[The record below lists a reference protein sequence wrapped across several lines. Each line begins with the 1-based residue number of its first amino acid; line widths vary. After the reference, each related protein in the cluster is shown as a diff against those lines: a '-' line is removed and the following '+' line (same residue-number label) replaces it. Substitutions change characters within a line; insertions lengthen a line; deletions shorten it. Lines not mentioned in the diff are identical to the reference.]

1 MYMAPAPFYCPLDIL
16 AREILLSTAF
26 ERRGFSPT
34 STTTTTTTTL
44 NMRTLGWSFTLSTL
58 VLLFLSWAT
67 QSVEAWVWGP
77 YNAEWKDHREAAS
90 QPLMYRIVLPRN
102 GTAPSFSS
110 GNGTYN
116 TRANATGSG
125 RVPLSTSTTKSPSLT
140 NSSGLDTSCGVTS
153 PLFPLQVSGAD
164 GAAFN
169 KWWLKL
175 SGNSILFTPKRE
187 KATGFGVNSATQHL
201 CVPAQQTGRLPLIA
215 IVETRLDTGP
225 LYFLDAN
232 FSQNYEPEYEPIT
245 CNTVAGNG
253 SQLACASGSGNV
265 WSGCG
270 LQLELG
276 SGQSTNGVLNCSS
289 ISLNAMSA

>member
-1 MYMAPAPFYCPLDIL
+1 MASASFYCPLDIL

-34 STTTTTTTTL
+34 TNATTL
-44 NMRTLGWSFTLSTL
+44 NMRNLGWSFTLSTF
-58 VLLFLSWAT
+58 VLLFLTWAT

-77 YNAEWKDHREAAS
+77 YSAEWKDHREAAS

-102 GTAPSFSS
+102 GTAPSFS
-110 GNGTYN
+110 GNGTY
-116 TRANATGSG
+116 TTANATGSG
-125 RVPLSTSTTKSPSLT
+125 VPLSTSTPKPLT
-140 NSSGLDTSCGVTS
+140 NSSALDTSCGVTS
-153 PLFPLQVSGAD
+153 PLFSLQVSGTD
-164 GAAFN
+164 GAAFD

-175 SGNSILFTPKRE
+175 SGNSILFTPQKE

-201 CVPAQQTGRLPLIA
+201 CVPRQTGRLPLIA

-232 FSQNYEPEYEPIT
+232 FSRNYEPEYEPIS
-245 CNTVAGNG
+245 CNTITGNE
-253 SQLACASGSGNV
+253 SQLACSSRSGNV

-289 ISLNAMSA
+289 ISLNAVSA

>member
-1 MYMAPAPFYCPLDIL
+1 MASAPYYCPLDIL

-34 STTTTTTTTL
+34 TTTIPTL
-44 NMRTLGWSFTLSTL
+44 NMRNLGWSFTLSTF
-58 VLLFLSWAT
+58 VLLFLTWAT

-102 GTAPSFSS
+102 GTAPSFS
-110 GNGTYN
+110 GNGTY
-116 TRANATGSG
+116 TTPNATGSG
-125 RVPLSTSTTKSPSLT
+125 VPLSTSTPKPLT
-140 NSSGLDTSCGVTS
+140 NSSALDTSCGVTS

-169 KWWLKL
+169 NWWLKL
-175 SGNSILFTPKRE
+175 SGNSILFTPQKE

-201 CVPAQQTGRLPLIA
+201 CVPQKTGRLPLIA
-215 IVETRLDTGP
+215 IVETRLDTAP

-232 FSQNYEPEYEPIT
+232 FSKNYEPEYEPISCHT
-245 CNTVAGNG
+245 ITGNG
-253 SQLACASGSGNV
+253 SQLTCSSGSGSV